1 MCDSLDVLL
10 PVITSEVIAPAVA
23 AAVLII
29 KPLTAAA
36 AVIGAAAAAVEV
48 DDQIAEVK
56 NRPNIYR
63 RVCYRP
69 PSADVKYGLK

>member
-10 PVITSEVIAPAVA
+10 PVITKLVNTSEVIAPAVA

-36 AVIGAAAAAVEV
+36 AAVVGAAAAAVEV

-56 NRPNIYR
+56 
-63 RVCYRP
+63 
-69 PSADVKYGLK
+69 KQT

>member
-10 PVITSEVIAPAVA
+10 PVITKLVNTFEVIAPAVA

-29 KPLTAAA
+29 KPLTAAAA

-56 NRPNIYR
+56 
-63 RVCYRP
+63 
-69 PSADVKYGLK
+69 KQT

>member
-10 PVITSEVIAPAVA
+10 PVLTKLVNTSEVIALAVA

-29 KPLTAAA
+29 KPLTTAT
-36 AVIGAAAAAVEV
+36 AAAAVEV

-56 NRPNIYR
+56 
-63 RVCYRP
+63 
-69 PSADVKYGLK
+69 KQT

>member
-1 MCDSLDVLL
+1 MCDLLDVLL
-10 PVITSEVIAPAVA
+10 PVITKLVNTSELIAPAVA

-36 AVIGAAAAAVEV
+36 AAVVGAAAAAVEV

-56 NRPNIYR
+56 
-63 RVCYRP
+63 
-69 PSADVKYGLK
+69 KQT

>member
-36 AVIGAAAAAVEV
+36 AVEV

-56 NRPNIYR
+56 
-63 RVCYRP
+63 
-69 PSADVKYGLK
+69 KQT

>member
-10 PVITSEVIAPAVA
+10 PVITKLVNTSEVIAPAVA

-36 AVIGAAAAAVEV
+36 AAAVVGAAAAAAAAAVEV
-48 DDQIAEVK
+48 DDQIA
-56 NRPNIYR
+56 
-63 RVCYRP
+63 
-69 PSADVKYGLK
+69 DVKEQT

>member
-1 MCDSLDVLL
+1 MVCDSLDVLL
-10 PVITSEVIAPAVA
+10 PVITKLVNTSEVIAPAVA

-36 AVIGAAAAAVEV
+36 VVGAAAAAVEV

-56 NRPNIYR
+56 
-63 RVCYRP
+63 
-69 PSADVKYGLK
+69 KQT

>member
-10 PVITSEVIAPAVA
+10 PVITKLVNTSEVIAPAEA

-36 AVIGAAAAAVEV
+36 AAVVGAAAAAVDE
-48 DDQIAEVK
+48 DDQIA
-56 NRPNIYR
+56 
-63 RVCYRP
+63 
-69 PSADVKYGLK
+69 DVKKPT

>member
-10 PVITSEVIAPAVA
+10 PVITKLVNTFEVIAPAVA

-36 AVIGAAAAAVEV
+36 VVGAAAAAVEV

-56 NRPNIYR
+56 
-63 RVCYRP
+63 
-69 PSADVKYGLK
+69 KQT

>member
-10 PVITSEVIAPAVA
+10 PVITKLVNTFEVIAPAVA
-23 AAVLII
+23 AEVLII

-36 AVIGAAAAAVEV
+36 AVVGAAAAAVEV

-56 NRPNIYR
+56 
-63 RVCYRP
+63 
-69 PSADVKYGLK
+69 KQT

>member
-1 MCDSLDVLL
+1 MVCDSLDVLL
-10 PVITSEVIAPAVA
+10 PVITKLVNTSEVIAPAVA

-56 NRPNIYR
+56 
-63 RVCYRP
+63 
-69 PSADVKYGLK
+69 KQT

>member
-10 PVITSEVIAPAVA
+10 PVITKLVNTSEVIAPAVA

-29 KPLTAAA
+29 KPLTE
-36 AVIGAAAAAVEV
+36 AAAAVEV
-48 DDQIAEVK
+48 DDQTAEVK

-69 PSADVKYGLK
+69 PIADVKYSVK

>member
-10 PVITSEVIAPAVA
+10 PVINSEVIAPAVT

-29 KPLTAAA
+29 KTLKAAA
-36 AVIGAAAAAVEV
+36 AALIGAAAAAVEL

-56 NRPNIYR
+56 
-63 RVCYRP
+63 
-69 PSADVKYGLK
+69 KQT

>member
-36 AVIGAAAAAVEV
+36 AAVVGAAAAAVEV
-48 DDQIAEVK
+48 GHQIAEVK
-56 NRPNIYR
+56 
-63 RVCYRP
+63 
-69 PSADVKYGLK
+69 KQT

>member
-10 PVITSEVIAPAVA
+10 PVNTKLVNTSEVIAPAVA

-36 AVIGAAAAAVEV
+36 AAAVIGAAAAAVEV

-56 NRPNIYR
+56 
-63 RVCYRP
+63 
-69 PSADVKYGLK
+69 KQT